1 MPGPGRWPPG
11 TIWPRSAWTRWRW
24 CSCWPTSR
32 TGSGCSCPTRSWTRP
47 RSPPSARSGRPSA
60 CWSVAVLTRCDD
72 LVRQGAPERPAV
84 TFKDDTLTYRQLA
97 EQVAAAANGLRAL
110 GLERGDRVLVYLEK
124 RLETVVAL
132 FAASAAGLVMVPVN
146 PLLKAKQVGFIAGD
160 CGARAVVTSA
170 ERRRTLRGEL
180 PTGVEH
186 VVEVGGRG
194 GAGEASDHE
203 DAEATAIG
211 WAELCASP
219 EPAGQDPVPVVDADI
234 AAILYTS
241 GSTGTPKGV
250 VLSHRNLLAGAES
263 VAGYLVH
270 TADDVVLSV
279 LPLSFDAGLSQVTTA
294 LHAGAPGPRCAAGEE
309 GESGRRGAV
318 VALGCWNDP
327 ERPADRFGALPG
339 GAGAARAET
348 AVWSGDR
355 AVRDEDGFLY
365 FRGRA
370 DEMIKTSGYRVS
382 PTEVEAAAHATGL
395 VAEAAAFGVPD
406 PALGQHI
413 VLVAA
418 AAPGSPADPAP
429 LLAALREQLPVYML
443 PRRIEFR
450 DRLPRSA
457 NGKFDRALL
466 RERMSHPHS
475 DRTDDRTGAESN
487 LEMGLT

>member
-1 MPGPGRWPPG
+1 MPGPGRWPRG

-24 CSCWPTSR
+24 CSCWPTAR

-263 VAGYLVH
+263 VAGYLGH

-294 LHAGAPGPRCAAGEE
+294 LHAGAHVVLVNFLLAREVVKQCARHRVTALTCVPPLWMQLAEADWPAESAAHLRYFANTGGHLPRPTLDRLREIFPKAAPFLMYGLTEAFRSTYLDPEEVDRRPDSIGKAIPNAEVLVVRPDGTPCAAGEE
-309 GESGRRGAV
+309 GEIVHRGAL
-318 VALGCWNDP
+318 VALGYWNDP
-327 ERPADRFGALPG
+327 ERTAERFPALPRA
-339 GAGAARAET
+339 AGAARAGT
-348 AVWSGDR
+348 
-355 AVRDEDGFLY
+355 
-365 FRGRA
+365 
-370 DEMIKTSGYRVS
+370 
-382 PTEVEAAAHATGL
+382 
-395 VAEAAAFGVPD
+395 
-406 PALGQHI
+406 
-413 VLVAA
+413 
-418 AAPGSPADPAP
+418 
-429 LLAALREQLPVYML
+429 
-443 PRRIEFR
+443 
-450 DRLPRSA
+450 
-457 NGKFDRALL
+457 
-466 RERMSHPHS
+466 
-475 DRTDDRTGAESN
+475 
-487 LEMGLT
+487 